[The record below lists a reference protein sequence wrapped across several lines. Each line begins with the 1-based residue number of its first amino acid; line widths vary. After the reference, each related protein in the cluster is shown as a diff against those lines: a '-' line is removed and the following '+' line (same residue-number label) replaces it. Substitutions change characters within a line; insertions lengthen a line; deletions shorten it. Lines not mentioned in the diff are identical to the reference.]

1 MNNDARNQRQ
11 HKNKPNHYIGTH
23 GLEVKDVTR
32 NFIKGKAEMEAH
44 HWCSAVEYL
53 LRYKEKNGIEDLK
66 KARKNLDWLI
76 EEMEHE

>member
-1 MNNDARNQRQ
+1 MESNNFRTFGGEGMKPEIIDNI
-11 HKNKPNHYIGTH
+11 NKPNHYIGTY

-53 LRYKEKNGIEDLK
+53 L
-66 KARKNLDWLI
+66 
-76 EEMEHE
+76 